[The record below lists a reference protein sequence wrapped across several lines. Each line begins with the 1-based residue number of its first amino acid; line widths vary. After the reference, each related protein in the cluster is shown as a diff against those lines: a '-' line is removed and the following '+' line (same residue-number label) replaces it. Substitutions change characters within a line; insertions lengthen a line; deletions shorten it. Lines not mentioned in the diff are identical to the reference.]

1 MEDEKRRKLD
11 ELVTLY
17 ELEPS
22 LNDVYVEGLTDKSII
37 QWFLDKSNLDT
48 KNCAVYEI
56 DTVDIPTDQLL
67 VLGLNNSNRS
77 RVIFLAFQLQSLSEG
92 SLPPVICIADKD
104 FDNLIASS
112 HIESELLLFT
122 DYTSIDRYLFDSN
135 IIEKFLKLALRK
147 DDLEAV
153 NILENIYPSL
163 EEMFLLR
170 AANQSLSYGMEWL
183 LPGALKDCFKN
194 NKKRRKG
201 DPLEFDSN
209 AFVDK
214 YLNKNDRSSE
224 KIAFLDKVKELRNK
238 NISEIRNKIRGHDFI
253 QLFCW
258 YIEPYLPKNKKGF
271 SEPEIVLGTL
281 LCCLDVDY
289 LMQEKLFQELTRR
302 VSK

>member
-11 ELVTLY
+11 ELVARY

-22 LNDVYVEGLTDKSII
+22 LHDVYVEGLTDKCII
-37 QWFLDKSNLDT
+37 QWFLEESNLDT
-48 KNCAVYEI
+48 ENVAVYEI
-56 DTVDIPTDQLL
+56 DTIDIPTDQLFAR
-67 VLGLNNSNRS
+67 GLDDGNRS
-77 RVIFLAFQLQSLSEG
+77 RVIFLACQLQSLFEG

-122 DYTSIDRYLFDSN
+122 DYTSIEMYLFDSN
-135 IIEKFLKLALRK
+135 IIEKFLRLALHK

-153 NILENIYPSL
+153 NILKNISPIL

-170 AANQSLSYGMEWL
+170 AANESLSYGMEWFSSASL
-183 LPGALKDCFKN
+183 RRCF
-194 NKKRRKG
+194 KRRKG
-201 DPLEFDSN
+201 GQIEFDSN
-209 AFVDK
+209 DFVDK
-214 YLNKNDRSSE
+214 YLNKNNRTSE
-224 KIAFLDKVKELRNK
+224 KIVFLDKVKELRNK

-253 QLFCW
+253 DLFCW

-271 SEPEIVLGTL
+271 SEPEIVFSTL
-281 LCCLDVDY
+281 RCCLDVDY

>member
-11 ELVTLY
+11 ELVARY

-22 LNDVYVEGLTDKSII
+22 LHDVYVEGLTDKCII
-37 QWFLDKSNLDT
+37 QWFLEESNLDT
-48 KNCAVYEI
+48 ENVAVYEI
-56 DTVDIPTDQLL
+56 DTIDIPTDRLFA
-67 VLGLNNSNRS
+67 LGLNDNNRS
-77 RVIFLAFQLQSLSEG
+77 RVIFLACQLQSLFEG

-122 DYTSIDRYLFDSN
+122 DYTSIEMYLFDSN
-135 IIEKFLKLALRK
+135 IIEKFLRLALRK

-153 NILENIYPSL
+153 NIIKNIGPIL
-163 EEMFLLR
+163 EEMFLFR

-183 LPGALKDCFKN
+183 LPSALKGCFK
-194 NKKRRKG
+194 KIRKG

-209 AFVDK
+209 DFVDK
-214 YLNKNDRSSE
+214 YLNKNNRTSE

-258 YIEPYLPKNKKGF
+258 YIELYLPKNKKGF

-289 LMQEKLFQELTRR
+289 LMQETLFQELTRR

>member
-11 ELVTLY
+11 ELVARY

-22 LNDVYVEGLTDKSII
+22 LHDVYVEGLTDKCII

-56 DTVDIPTDQLL
+56 DTVDIPTDQLFA
-67 VLGLNNSNRS
+67 LGLNDSNRS
-77 RVIFLAFQLQSLSEG
+77 RVIFLAFELQRLSKT
-92 SLPPVICIADKD
+92 SLPHVVCIADRD
-104 FDNLIASS
+104 FDDLIGSS
-112 HIESELLLFT
+112 SIESELLLFT
-122 DYTSIDRYLFDSN
+122 DYTSIDIYLFDSN
-135 IIEKFLKLALRK
+135 IIEKFLRLALRK

-153 NILENIYPSL
+153 NILTNIYPIL

-183 LPGALKDCFKN
+183 LPSALKSCFK
-194 NKKRRKG
+194 KIRKG
-201 DPLEFDSN
+201 APLEFDSKD
-209 AFVDK
+209 FVDK
-214 YLNKNDRSSE
+214 YLHKNKRNSD
-224 KIAFLDKVKELRNK
+224 KIAFLDKVNELRNK

-258 YIEPYLPKNKKGF
+258 YIEPYLPKDKKGF
-271 SEPEIVLGTL
+271 SDPEIVFSTL

-289 LMQEKLFQELTRR
+289 LMQETLFQELTRR

>member
-11 ELVTLY
+11 ELVALY

-22 LNDVYVEGLTDKSII
+22 LHDVYVEGLTDKSII

-67 VLGLNNSNRS
+67 ALGLNDSNRS

-92 SLPPVICIADKD
+92 SLPPAICIADKD

-122 DYTSIDRYLFDSN
+122 DYTSIEMYLFDSN

-153 NILENIYPSL
+153 NILKNISPIL
-163 EEMFLLR
+163 QEMFLLR
-170 AANQSLSYGMEWL
+170 AANQSLSYGMQWSS
-183 LPGALKDCFKN
+183 GALKDCFTKI
-194 NKKRRKG
+194 RKG
-201 DPLEFDSN
+201 GQIESN
-209 AFVDK
+209 LNDFVDK
-214 YLNKNDRSSE
+214 YLNKNNRKSGKS
-224 KIAFLDKVKELRNK
+224 AFLDKVKELRNK

-253 QLFCW
+253 DIFCW

-271 SEPEIVLGTL
+271 SEPEIVLGNL

>member
-11 ELVTLY
+11 ELVTRY

-22 LNDVYVEGLTDKSII
+22 LHDVYVEGLTDKSII
-37 QWFLDKSNLDT
+37 QWFLEKSNLDT
-48 KNCAVYEI
+48 QNVAVYEI
-56 DTVDIPTDQLL
+56 DTIDIPTERLFA
-67 VLGLNNSNRS
+67 LGLNDSNRS
-77 RVIFLAFQLQSLSEG
+77 RVIFLACQLQSLVEG

-122 DYTSIDRYLFDSN
+122 DYTSIEMYLFDPN
-135 IIEKFLKLALRK
+135 IIEKFLRLALRK

-153 NILENIYPSL
+153 NIIKNICPIL

-170 AANQSLSYGMEWL
+170 AANESLSYGMKWL
-183 LPGALKDCFKN
+183 EPKALRRCFK
-194 NKKRRKG
+194 RGKG
-201 DPLEFDSN
+201 GQIEFNSN
-209 AFVDK
+209 DFVDK
-214 YLNKNDRSSE
+214 YLHKNNRNSE
-224 KIAFLDKVKELRNK
+224 KNAFLNKVKELRNK

-253 QLFCW
+253 ELLCW
-258 YIEPYLPKNKKGF
+258 YIEPYLQKDKKAF

-289 LMQEKLFQELTRR
+289 LMQETLFQELTRR

>member
-22 LNDVYVEGLTDKSII
+22 LHDVYVEGLTDKSII

-56 DTVDIPTDQLL
+56 DTVDIPTDQLFA
-67 VLGLNNSNRS
+67 LGLNDSNRS

-122 DYTSIDRYLFDSN
+122 DYTSIDMYLFDSN

-170 AANQSLSYGMEWL
+170 AANQSLSYGMKWL
-183 LPGALKDCFKN
+183 LSGALKGCFK
-194 NKKRRKG
+194 KIRKG
-201 DPLEFDSN
+201 APLEFDLN
-209 AFVDK
+209 DFVDK
-214 YLNKNDRSSE
+214 YLNKNNRTSE
-224 KIAFLDKVKELRNK
+224 KSAFLDKVNELRNK

-258 YIEPYLPKNKKGF
+258 YIEPYLPQDKKGF
-271 SEPEIVLGTL
+271 SNPEIVFSTL
-281 LCCLDVDY
+281 LCCLDVNY

>member
-11 ELVTLY
+11 ELVARY

-22 LNDVYVEGLTDKSII
+22 LHDVYVEGLTDKCII

-56 DTVDIPTDQLL
+56 DTVDIPTDRLFA
-67 VLGLNNSNRS
+67 LGLNDSNRS
-77 RVIFLAFQLQSLSEG
+77 RVIFLAFQLQRLVET
-92 SLPPVICIADKD
+92 SLPHVVCIADRD
-104 FDNLIASS
+104 FDDLIGSS
-112 HIESELLLFT
+112 SIESELLLFT
-122 DYTSIDRYLFDSN
+122 DYTSIEMYLFDSN
-135 IIEKFLKLALRK
+135 IIKKFLRLALGK

-153 NILENIYPSL
+153 NILTNISPTL
-163 EEMFLLR
+163 KEMFLLR

-183 LPGALKDCFKN
+183 ESNALRRCFK
-194 NKKRRKG
+194 KIRKG
-201 DPLEFDSN
+201 AKLEFDSN
-209 AFVDK
+209 DFVDK
-214 YLNKNDRSSE
+214 YLHKNNRNSE

-253 QLFCW
+253 ELFCW
-258 YIEPYLPKNKKGF
+258 YIEPYLSKNKKWF
-271 SEPEIVLGTL
+271 SEPDIVLGTL
-281 LCCLDVDY
+281 LCCLDVDD

>member
-11 ELVTLY
+11 ELVTRY

-22 LNDVYVEGLTDKSII
+22 VNDVYVEGLTDKCII
-37 QWFLDKSNLDT
+37 QWFLEESNLDT
-48 KNCAVYEI
+48 KNVAVYEI
-56 DTVDIPTDQLL
+56 DTIDIPTDRLFA
-67 VLGLNNSNRS
+67 LGLNDSNRS
-77 RVIFLAFQLQSLSEG
+77 RVIFLAFELQSRFEG

-122 DYTSIDRYLFDSN
+122 DYTSIEMYLFDSN
-135 IIEKFLKLALRK
+135 IIEKFLRLALRK

-153 NILENIYPSL
+153 NIINNISPIL
-163 EEMFLLR
+163 VEMFLLR

-183 LPGALKDCFKN
+183 ESKAFRRCF
-194 NKKRRKG
+194 NKKTRKG
-201 DPLEFDSN
+201 PKLEFNSN
-209 AFVDK
+209 DFVDK
-214 YLNKNDRSSE
+214 YLQKNNRNSE

-253 QLFCW
+253 ELFCW
-258 YIEPYLPKNKKGF
+258 YIEPYLSENKKGF
-271 SEPEIVLGTL
+271 SEPDIVLGTL